1 MINFQIPQPADKAWV
16 DQRLAGG
23 NYRGCEYSFTNL
35 LVWGAAYDQRIAD
48 VENFL
53 VTRVRGKGGYAYL
66 WPAGAGE
73 VDRILALMEQ
83 DAAQR
88 GDAFMLACI
97 TPEQVAALEALRP
110 GQFTYTFDRN
120 GSDYLYDIDKL
131 ADLGGRKLHS
141 KRNHCARF
149 QDNNPDWVYEDM
161 TPQALE
167 ECLELDEQWDRL
179 SREREGAEEAED
191 MTNERK
197 ALLLAAKHFKELKL
211 EGGLI
216 RVGGQVVA
224 FTMGDRLSADTFDVH
239 FEKAYNEIQGA
250 YTMINREFARQI
262 RQRYP
267 QVRYLNREED
277 MGIEGLRKAKESYYP
292 EMMVEKHWA
301 VRKK

>member
-48 VENFL
+48 VEGFL
-53 VTRVRGKGGYAYL
+53 VVRVKGNLGYGYF
-66 WPAGAGE
+66 WPAGAGDL
-73 VDRILALMEQ
+73 DRALTLLEQ
-83 DAAQR
+83 DAQER
-88 GDAFMLACI
+88 GEEFRLVGV
-97 TPEQVAALEALRP
+97 TPEGVAELERLRP
-110 GQFTYTFDRN
+110 GQYTCTLDRD

-161 TPQALE
+161 TPQALG

-197 ALLLAAKHFKELKL
+197 ALLLSAKYFKELKL
-211 EGGLI
+211 EGGLL

-224 FTMGDRLSADTFDVH
+224 FTMGDLLGVDTFDVH
-239 FEKAYNEIQGA
+239 FEKAYSEIQGA
-250 YTMINREFARQI
+250 YPMINREFARRI

-292 EMMVEKHWA
+292 DLMVEKHWV